1 MNCIVQNEKTNQGD
15 QPENKSAVE
24 DEELLKP
31 KNVVGD
37 EDEELLKSDD
47 QNSATKIWK
56 DKETLTMVGLQ

>member
-15 QPENKSAVE
+15 QPENKSAV
-24 DEELLKP
+24 
-31 KNVVGD
+31 